1 MSAVV
6 HIDHSKLDDLR
17 ALDRPGHEGFLARIA
32 TVFLDDAGRR
42 VDAMEKG
49 LEEQDAGSIQMAAH
63 ALKGSCSYLGATQL
77 AELCRV
83 MEERAEEGDLDGGSE
98 AVTKIRD
105 ELATVSAVL
114 TEEMK
119 KA

>member
-6 HIDHSKLDDLR
+6 HVDRSKLDDLR
-17 ALDRPGHEGFLARIA
+17 ALDRPGNEGFLTRIA
-32 TVFLDDAGRR
+32 TVFLNDAGKR
-42 VDAMEKG
+42 VEAIEKG

-63 ALKGSCSYLGATQL
+63 ALKGSCSYLGATRL

-83 MEERAEEGDLDGGSE
+83 MEERAERGDLSGGAEE
-98 AVTKIRD
+98 AGRIRD
-105 ELATVSAVL
+105 ELETVSVVL
-114 TEEMK
+114 TEEMS

>member
-1 MSAVV
+1 
-6 HIDHSKLDDLR
+6 
-17 ALDRPGHEGFLARIA
+17 
-32 TVFLDDAGRR
+32 VFLDDAKRR
-42 VDAMEKG
+42 VDAIEKG
-49 LEEQDAGSIQMAAH
+49 LEEQDGGSIQMAAH

-83 MEERAEEGDLDGGSE
+83 MEVRAEEGDLDGGGE
-98 AVTKIRD
+98 AVAQIRE

>member
-1 MSAVV
+1 MIHV
-6 HIDHSKLDDLR
+6 DHSKLDDLR
-17 ALDRPGHEGFLARIA
+17 ALDRPGNEGFLVRIA

-42 VDAMEKG
+42 VEVLEKG

-83 MEERAEEGDLDGGSE
+83 MEEQAEKGDLGGGSE
-98 AVTKIRD
+98 AVARIRD